1 MAQVSPVASSSGKGP
16 GPLREALTLCAVHL
30 RYALIFSA
38 LVNLAYLAPTIYM
51 LQVYDKV
58 VPSGSKPTLILLTLA
73 LTATLFVLTYLDRVR
88 GRLLMAASI
97 RLDQAFSA
105 RIFRRAMMDAPRGSP
120 IRLNQ
125 LVRDFDTIRLAA
137 TGPAA
142 LALFDAPWIPI
153 YVIVCYMVH
162 PLIGLLALGG
172 SVVLCLLAVLN
183 ERATRDL
190 SRSAAAASAAGYANQ
205 DSSASAADVV
215 RALGMTDAF
224 VAQFEAARALAGRPQ
239 MQAARATGRIGGLIR
254 FLRLFLQS
262 AALGLGAWLAISK
275 DISAGAIF
283 ASSMLA
289 ARALG
294 PIDQIVAQ
302 WRTLSSAAAAYDDL
316 KDQLAVAEAG
326 PQTILPDPAPRVS
339 LRQAAVLTPAGDR
352 ALLTGVSLDAEG
364 GSVVGVIGPS
374 GAGKT
379 TLLQVLANAR
389 SPQHGEVRIDGARY
403 ADWDPKRLGR
413 FIGYLPQDSA
423 LFPGTV
429 KDNIS
434 RFDQWAGAPAA
445 QVDSMAVEAAKAAG
459 VHELILTL
467 PQGYDTPLGPRGR
480 GLSAGQQQRIA
491 LARALYGQPKLY
503 VFDEPNSYADAEGE
517 AALLKVLD
525 DLRAAGAL
533 VFVAAHRLS
542 LIAAVDQIAVLKAGR
557 LERFGPRVEVLAA
570 LRAEAMPAAAP
581 PAQAAQA
588 ISAAIRQA
596 G

>member
-1 MAQVSPVASSSGKGP
+1 
-16 GPLREALTLCAVHL
+16 LREALQFCGVHL

-38 LVNLAYLAPTIYM
+38 LVNIAYLAPTIYM

-58 VPSGSKPTLILLTLA
+58 VPSGSKPTLILLTVALA
-73 LTATLFVLTYLDRVR
+73 ATLLVLTYLDRIR
-88 GRLLMAASI
+88 GRLLMGASI
-97 RLDQAFSA
+97 RLDKAFSA
-105 RIFRRAMMDAPRGSP
+105 RIFRRAMLDAARGSP

-142 LALFDAPWIPI
+142 MALFDAPWIPI
-153 YVIVCYMVH
+153 YVIVCYIVH
-162 PLIGLLALGG
+162 PLIGALALGG
-172 SVVLCLLAVLN
+172 SVVLCLLAILN
-183 ERATRDL
+183 ERATREL
-190 SRSAAAASAAGYANQ
+190 GKVASAASAAGYATQ

-224 VAQFEAARALAGRPQ
+224 VVQFEEARAAASRPQ
-239 MQAARATGRIGGLIR
+239 MQSARANGRISGLIR

-302 WRTLSSAAAAYDDL
+302 WRTLSAAATAYDEL
-316 KDQLAVAEAG
+316 KDQLTRTEAS
-326 PQTILPDPAPRVS
+326 PQTLLPDPEPRIS
-339 LRQAAVLTPAGDR
+339 LRQATVLTPAGDR
-352 ALLTGVSLDAEG
+352 ALLASINLNAEG

-379 TLLQVLANAR
+379 TFLQVLANAR
-389 SPQHGEVRIDGARY
+389 SPQHGDVRIDGARY
-403 ADWDPKRLGR
+403 SDWDPERLGR

-434 RFDQWAGAPAA
+434 RFDQWAGVAA
-445 QVDSMAVEAAKAAG
+445 EQVDAMAVEAAKAAG
-459 VHELILTL
+459 VHELILGF
-467 PQGYDTPLGPRGR
+467 PQGYDTKLGPRGR
-480 GLSAGQQQRIA
+480 GLSAGQAQRIA
-491 LARALYGQPKLY
+491 LARALYGRPRIY
-503 VFDEPNSYADAEGE
+503 VFDEPNSNADAEGE
-517 AALLKVLD
+517 AMLLKILA
-525 DLRAAGAL
+525 DLKAAGAL

-542 LIAAVDQIAVLKAGR
+542 LIAAVDQIAVLNSGR
-557 LERFGPRVEVLAA
+557 LERFGPRVEILAA
-570 LRAEAMPAAAP
+570 LRAEASAAAAASDHP
-581 PAQAAQA
+581 PAEAVAAPV
-588 ISAAIRQA
+588 RQA

>member
-1 MAQVSPVASSSGKGP
+1 MAQGQPVASSSGPTP
-16 GPLREALTLCAVHL
+16 GPLREALTLCGVHL
-30 RYALIFSA
+30 SYALIFSA

-73 LTATLFVLTYLDRVR
+73 LTATLFVLTYLDRMR
-88 GRLLMAASI
+88 SRLLMGASV
-97 RLDQAFSA
+97 RLDKAFSA
-105 RIFRRAMMDAPRGSP
+105 RIFRRAMLDAARGSP
-120 IRLNQ
+120 IKLNQ
-125 LVRDFDTIRLAA
+125 FVRDFDTIRLAA

-153 YVIVCYMVH
+153 YVIVCYIVH
-162 PLIGLLALGG
+162 PAIGALALGG

-183 ERATRDL
+183 ERATREL
-190 SRSAAAASAAGYANQ
+190 SKVAAASSAAGYASQ
-205 DSSASAADVV
+205 DSSASGADVV

-224 VAQFEAARALAGRPQ
+224 VAQFEQARALASNPQ

-294 PIDQIVAQ
+294 PIDQIVGQ
-302 WRTLSSAAAAYDDL
+302 WRALSAAAAAYDDL
-316 KDQLAVAEAG
+316 KDQLALVPAG
-326 PQTILPDPAPRVS
+326 SQTALPDPEPRIA
-339 LRQAAVLTPAGDR
+339 LRQASVLTPAGDR
-352 ALLTGVSLDAEG
+352 ALLANISFEAEG
-364 GSVVGVIGPS
+364 GNVVGVIGPS
-374 GAGKT
+374 GAGKS

-389 SPQHGEVRIDGARY
+389 APQHGEARIDGARY
-403 ADWDPKRLGR
+403 ADWDPQRLGR
-413 FIGYLPQDSA
+413 FIGYLPQDSV
-423 LFPGTV
+423 LFPGSI

-434 RFDQWAGAPAA
+434 RFDRWAGAPAE
-445 QVDSMAVEAAKAAG
+445 QVDAMAVAAAKAAG
-459 VHELILTL
+459 VHALILGL
-467 PQGYDTPLGPRGR
+467 PHGYDTLLGPRGR
-480 GLSAGQQQRIA
+480 GLSAGQQQRIG

-517 AALLKVLD
+517 AALLTVLA
-525 DLRAAGAL
+525 DLKAAGAL

-542 LIAAVDQIAVLKAGR
+542 LIAAVDQIAVLNNGR

-570 LRAEAMPAAAP
+570 LRGDTPTPTRPVVEAVTAV
-581 PAQAAQA
+581 
-588 ISAAIRQA
+588 RQA